1 MFVAVVMGLTCSGC
15 AEETERK
22 YPFPTVPRSIL
33 ERLGEM
39 QLGEPPAIDP
49 AEWKS
54 LEDAWT
60 RRDSLDAEKQTP
72 EYDQLVVKLMLAASG
87 VVTEEA
93 QAPYLRKLE
102 TLIAGA
108 RVAADKGKPETH
120 PGDSLMKF
128 LHGGVMHG
136 GYEFG
141 QSSFAS
147 VFDTGIYNCVSST
160 AMYYVIGRELDL
172 EMQIISIPG
181 GSFLSG
187 HACLNLV
194 DGDRTYELEP
204 TNPDGFDW
212 GTKLSQPGVFT
223 VGFQPNRKD
232 GHIVDGIGLAATIY
246 SNRGVDASKAESPDR
261 IAAASLGLRALM
273 CDPYDSSSAQN
284 VLAVFT
290 NWGPVLAAEG
300 HYDEA
305 IRALAFGYEVT
316 QDGGVKNNLSITVS
330 EQIASLMKDKKDRE
344 VKTAIKHA
352 STLLPDD
359 NDFKNTESWIRHA
372 SKSYDDD
379 GGDAAL

>member
-1 MFVAVVMGLTCSGC
+1 MVVAVVMGLTCSGC

-194 DGDRTYELEP
+194 DGERTNSNPRTRMVLTGEP
-204 TNPDGFDW
+204 S
-212 GTKLSQPGVFT
+212 L
-223 VGFQPNRKD
+223 
-232 GHIVDGIGLAATIY
+232 
-246 SNRGVDASKAESPDR
+246 
-261 IAAASLGLRALM
+261 ASLASSRSGFSPIAKMDISLTASGWLQPSIRTEELTHRKPRALIEL
-273 CDPYDSSSAQN
+273 PLQ
-284 VLAVFT
+284 
-290 NWGPVLAAEG
+290 
-300 HYDEA
+300 
-305 IRALAFGYEVT
+305 ALA
-316 QDGGVKNNLSITVS
+316 
-330 EQIASLMKDKKDRE
+330 
-344 VKTAIKHA
+344 
-352 STLLPDD
+352 
-359 NDFKNTESWIRHA
+359 
-372 SKSYDDD
+372 
-379 GGDAAL
+379 